1 MAAAKIG
8 AVKESALTS
17 PRRDSEL
24 ACPAIQEAPL
34 ELDEF
39 REDADGASSTADLSP
54 PLDGGGWS
62 LTDLGDNTRLL
73 SERLLRTTKKKK
85 NLFLWPIFR
94 P

>member
-1 MAAAKIG
+1 MAHPAQR
-8 AVKESALTS
+8 TS
-17 PRRDSEL
+17 LRPWM
-24 ACPAIQEAPL
+24 
-34 ELDEF
+34 
-39 REDADGASSTADLSP
+39 
-54 PLDGGGWS
+54 GGWS